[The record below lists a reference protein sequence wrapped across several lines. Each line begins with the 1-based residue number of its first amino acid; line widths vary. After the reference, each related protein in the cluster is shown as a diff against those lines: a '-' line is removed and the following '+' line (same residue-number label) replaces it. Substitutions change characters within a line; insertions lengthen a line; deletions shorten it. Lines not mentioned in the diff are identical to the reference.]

1 MSRVISRGCSLSPVA
16 ISAGGPNT
24 CRHLAPVGFRLCGIP
39 PHTWA
44 LAPLHAGP
52 GWGRVVPADRSAE
65 GPLAGGDGGQ
75 GLTGRTRAGG
85 GSAACL
91 AITLRL
97 QLFIERLGKVSF

>member
-16 ISAGGPNT
+16 IPAGGPDT
-24 CRHLAPVGFRLCGIP
+24 CRHLTPVGFRLCGIP

-52 GWGRVVPADRSAE
+52 GWGRVVPADRS
-65 GPLAGGDGGQ
+65 GGDGGQ

-97 QLFIERLGKVSF
+97 QLFIERLGEVSF